1 MSRIIMHRKLEHQL
15 KYQTYQLILSTFY
28 FTALHG
34 SSRPN
39 LSSNIGPWRLLTRR
53 ALLQYSTESGIKCFY
68 KAEVDD

>member
-34 SSRPN
+34 LTSPAISVHGVFS
-39 LSSNIGPWRLLTRR
+39 LAEFYSNTPQNR
-53 ALLQYSTESGIKCFY
+53 ESNVSIKQ
-68 KAEVDD
+68 K